1 MSWFEELF
9 YNGDD
14 NESHE
19 RMVTSKQLNKIVNI
33 ISSDVLRNL
42 DAKEVKTVPN
52 DSIYIG
58 TEQASYGDWSYYIT
72 PEGNIVCTWFSIGDW
87 YEERRDFKN
96 HFYVS

>member
-14 NESHE
+14 NESGE

-33 ISSDVLRNL
+33 IPTTVLRGLN
-42 DAKEVKTVPN
+42 AKEVKTVPD

-58 TEQASYGDWSYYIT
+58 TDMASYGDWNYYIT
-72 PEGNIVCTWFSIGDW
+72 TDGDVVCTYFSIGD
-87 YEERRDFKN
+87 
-96 HFYVS
+96 